1 MLKASK
7 KITQR
12 EVQHDKFT
20 TSYYNAQDWYS
31 KNKKN
36 VNLATGIATALIIA
50 IVFYYNNLNAN
61 NEASST
67 ELSKLTTFI
76 DANDYSKAINGVPEK
91 NIRGLISIVEN
102 DGSSN
107 SGNLAKF
114 YLANAY
120 YATGKFT
127 EAIDLYEDTDLD
139 GDILEASRLS
149 GIAASFEALNNFEQA
164 AKYFEKSATLDKN
177 NPSSANNFLNAG
189 IMYGKIGEKKRAAN
203 IFERIKKD
211 FQNSPEARDID
222 RFISEAGT
230 EEE

>member
-1 MLKASK
+1 MLKAKK

-20 TSYYNAQDWYS
+20 TTYYNAQDWYTT
-31 KNKKN
+31 NKKN
-36 VNLATGIATALIIA
+36 VNLATGILTALIIA
-50 IVFYYNNLNAN
+50 VVFYYNNLNAS
-61 NEASST
+61 NESSST
-67 ELSKLTTFI
+67 ELSKLTAFI
-76 DANDYSKAINGVPEK
+76 ESGDHSKAINGVPEK
-91 NIRGLISIVEN
+91 NIRGLISIIEN

-120 YATGKFT
+120 YATGRFT
-127 EAIDLYEDTDLD
+127 EAIDLFEDADLD

-149 GIAASFEALNNFEQA
+149 GIAACFEALNNFEQA
-164 AKYFEKSATLDKN
+164 ANYFEKSATLSKN
-177 NPSSANNFLNAG
+177 NPSAANNFLNAG
-189 IMYGKIGEKKRAAN
+189 IMYGKIGENKRAAN

-211 FQNSPEARDID
+211 FPNSSEAREID
-222 RFISEAGT
+222 RFISEFGT